1 MKKLVLVLLLFAG
14 QSFTVQSQT
23 QTKIISSSID
33 IKDVEKSNKMLEL
46 LGSKNKKKKQAAID
60 SVLANPNSFNP
71 TVTYMLSNL
80 LLDQDKKNEEMFWF
94 YLSQVRARVDA
105 NICKDN
111 TAKQAVSIL
120 NMTFGPAINKIAF
133 LNLDTLKVVV
143 EKVVAFIKSNEETYD
158 RRWINLHGM
167 DAVISGLDK
176 DSKQNETSEPIDKW
190 ADIKKTTVESYYND
204 FIKYAI
210 NKEKD

>member
-1 MKKLVLVLLLFAG
+1 MKTLLFVLLLIAG
-14 QSFTVQSQT
+14 QNFKARSQT
-23 QTKIISSSID
+23 QTNIISSSID

-46 LGSKNKKKKQAAID
+46 LGSKSKKKKQTAID

-80 LLDQDKKNEEMFWF
+80 LLKQDKKNEAMFWF

-120 NMTFGPAINKIAF
+120 NMTFGPTINKIAF
-133 LNLDTLKVVV
+133 LNFDTLKVVV
-143 EKVVAFIKSNEETYD
+143 EKVVAFTKSNEETYD

-176 DSKQNETSEPIDKW
+176 DSKQNETSESIDKW
-190 ADIKKTTVESYYND
+190 PDIKKTTVESYYAD

>member
-1 MKKLVLVLLLFAG
+1 MKKYLLALVLLVG
-14 QSFTVQSQT
+14 QSFQSHSQT
-23 QTKIISSSID
+23 QPKVITSSID
-33 IKDVEKSNKMLEL
+33 TKDVEKSNKMLEL

-71 TVTYMLSNL
+71 PVTYALSNL
-80 LLDQDKKNEEMFWF
+80 LLEQDKKNEAMFWF

-120 NMTFGPAINKIAF
+120 NMNFGPAINKIAF
-133 LNLDTLKVVV
+133 LNLDTLKIIV
-143 EKVVAFIKSNEETYD
+143 EKVVAFTKSNEETYD

-167 DAVISGLDK
+167 DAIISGLDK
-176 DSKQNETSEPIDKW
+176 DSKPKETSEPIDKW
-190 ADIKKTTVESYYND
+190 AEIKKTTVESYYAD

-210 NKEKD
+210 NKVKD

>member
-1 MKKLVLVLLLFAG
+1 MKKYLFALILLVG
-14 QSFTVQSQT
+14 QSFQSYSQT
-23 QTKIISSSID
+23 QTKVISSSIATKD
-33 IKDVEKSNKMLEL
+33 IEKSNKMLEL
-46 LGSKNKKKKQAAID
+46 LGNKNKKKKQAAID

-71 TVTYMLSNL
+71 TVTYLLSNIVL
-80 LLDQDKKNEEMFWF
+80 EQDKKNEAMFWF

-120 NMTFGPAINKIAF
+120 NMTYGPAINKIAF
-133 LNLDTLKVVV
+133 LNLDTLKVII
-143 EKVVAFIKSNEETYD
+143 EKVVAFTKLNEETYD

-176 DSKQNETSEPIDKW
+176 DSKQNQTSEPFDKW

-210 NKEKD
+210 KKEKD

>member
-1 MKKLVLVLLLFAG
+1 
-14 QSFTVQSQT
+14 
-23 QTKIISSSID
+23 
-33 IKDVEKSNKMLEL
+33 MLEL

-80 LLDQDKKNEEMFWF
+80 LLDQDKKNEAMFWF